1 MNNREY
7 IRTLLRI
14 LHIRTRIPS
23 ISSHQYSM
31 IFDYITKPGKEKHV
45 NLIHMPIK
53 SIQLEGESLNEL
65 NQKKSKINARIEN

>member
-1 MNNREY
+1 
-7 IRTLLRI
+7 
-14 LHIRTRIPS
+14 
-23 ISSHQYSM
+23 M

-65 NQKKSKINARIEN
+65 NQKKSKINACIEN